1 MESRCERRI
10 VMKKETNRT
19 MEILGDFTKSYIEK
33 TENLVDF
40 KFGFKVNESYYIVN
54 IKKDRSFH
62 ISQSSES
69 LEIFSFVTDINTLEK
84 IHSKEMT
91 AMTAMG
97 REYWDDK
104 TPLDFINPEKIPEN
118 INIFKFIFSYFILDQ
133 PEKIKLKKEYARIV
147 HGGYAIPMVYDEGL
161 RTGWYK
167 VEKGMIINEN
177 ENQQTNPFPTLVI
190 AIKGK
195 GKVKI
200 GDEKYNFEDGD
211 AYYIDKNVSHSFWT
225 DEEEGLEFIII
236 MYGEGA

>member
-1 MESRCERRI
+1 
-10 VMKKETNRT
+10 MKKETNRT

-161 RTGWYK
+161 
-167 VEKGMIINEN
+167 
-177 ENQQTNPFPTLVI
+177 
-190 AIKGK
+190 
-195 GKVKI
+195 
-200 GDEKYNFEDGD
+200 
-211 AYYIDKNVSHSFWT
+211 
-225 DEEEGLEFIII
+225 
-236 MYGEGA
+236 